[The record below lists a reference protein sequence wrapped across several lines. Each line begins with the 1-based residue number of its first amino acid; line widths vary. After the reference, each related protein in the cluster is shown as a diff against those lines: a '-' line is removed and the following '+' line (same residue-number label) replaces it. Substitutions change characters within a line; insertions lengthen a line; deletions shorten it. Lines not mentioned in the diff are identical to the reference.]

1 MFWEYFLLE
10 EINQWP
16 KRLREQNNPLP
27 DIFVETPSTTNLVE
41 ESGTI
46 NPNFLSPGTHNLKK
60 CYNYLANKL
69 NRLKDKQVRFK
80 SHKEFLS
87 RSITD
92 VLAPKRLKL
101 MLDPPI
107 GNHEQNFLDNWYSKL
122 KQFSLSVKKDIVKF
136 CDQTIDATT
145 TEITTTITTQT
156 KNNLKWFRVRLKAI
170 KNNEAATKKTLQQQ
184 KLKKFNTLK
193 YKLKA
198 TGQPLSKK
206 KDCEKNQGILSAPTL

>member
-1 MFWEYFLLE
+1 
-10 EINQWP
+10 
-16 KRLREQNNPLP
+16 
-27 DIFVETPSTTNLVE
+27 
-41 ESGTI
+41 
-46 NPNFLSPGTHNLKK
+46 
-60 CYNYLANKL
+60 
-69 NRLKDKQVRFK
+69 
-80 SHKEFLS
+80 
-87 RSITD
+87 
-92 VLAPKRLKL
+92 

-198 TGQPLSKK
+198 TG
-206 KDCEKNQGILSAPTL
+206 